1 MDEIIPEKEVMIDK
15 SEILLDKQVVVG
27 NPVRVSESDKPDF
40 VGFDD
45 KSFDEELQSDLL
57 NIPDKMLF
65 KIGEVASLA
74 GIKPYILRYWET
86 EFSSLRP
93 KKASNNQRMYNRK
106 DLEIVFLIKKLLYRD
121 RYSIQGAKKVLGGM
135 KLELKSF
142 NKWLKVMKTQADAS
156 EKLQQLLDSI
166 QDAKVRHSIV
176 QV

>member
-1 MDEIIPEKEVMIDK
+1 MEEIIPGREVS
-15 SEILLDKQVVVG
+15 SEVVLNDSVGVSLDDDGVVG
-27 NPVRVSESDKPDF
+27 VATGF
-40 VGFDD
+40 VQYFDD
-45 KSFDEELQSDLL
+45 ELQRDLL

-74 GIKPYILRYWET
+74 GIKAYILRYWES

-121 RYSIQGAKKVLGGM
+121 RYSIQGAKRVLNSM
-135 KLELKSF
+135 KSELKVF
-142 NKWLKVMKTQADAS
+142 NKWIKLKQAQTDAS
-156 EKLQQLLDSI
+156 KKLQQLLD
-166 QDAKVRHSIV
+166 DVKLAKRRHTGL